1 MKDNHISRRTRFQV
15 DKLKCKKVVIK
26 MIIEGFPYEKIAK
39 TVKELGESCSKSG
52 IGNYINN
59 KLIEA
64 KVNPDG
70 TIEVIE
76 KEGLLARVTKYPAG
90 EDCYEFVESR
100 LYADK
105 VLYKTI
111 EKSL

>member
-1 MKDNHISRRTRFQV
+1 MKDKNISKRTRFQV

-26 MIIEGFPYEKIAK
+26 MIIEGFPYEHIAK

-70 TIEVIE
+70 TIEVVE
-76 KEGLLARVTKYPAG
+76 KEGILTRVTKYPAEEG
-90 EDCYEFVESR
+90 CYDFIESR

-105 VLYKTI
+105 ILYKTI